1 MEQVEQLE
9 SQKRELLGIL
19 SATLWVLEHP
29 DVNAIRFSGN
39 PRELAQRIRLH
50 LERGGMA
57 FANSKPANARAK
69 PGAVGDSA

>member
-57 FANSKPANARAK
+57 FANSKPANAGINRR
-69 PGAVGDSA
+69 P

>member
-9 SQKRELLGIL
+9 SQKR
-19 SATLWVLEHP
+19 EHP

-57 FANSKPANARAK
+57 FANSKPANERVQR
-69 PGAVGDSA
+69 PT